1 MNVKICVALPN
12 YVQGKL
18 GGTQTFVDS
27 LLPRLVAHPGLELS
41 ILIPRGQKYG
51 ALDIEQVLEFFPRVP
66 KRFGPIMGIISTG
79 RSTFRSY
86 LQDFDLVYFPLQSAS
101 RVHRV
106 TIPSLVTIHDVQHL
120 DLPNLFSVLEKFYR
134 KIFYDMQAKKFSHV
148 VTDSYFSMNAIIQHL
163 KIERSQ
169 ISCIHI
175 GTENHGVDESVSRQD
190 FLIYPARSWKHKNH
204 EALFDAFRLAI
215 NRGATSRLCLT
226 GEPPEIPSDL
236 RGKVQNLGRVTSG
249 ELVQLYRTAR
259 GLIFPSLYEG
269 FGLPPIEAM
278 STGCPT
284 YVSAIGSLPEVCGD
298 ASYYFNP
305 ESIDDICSAILA
317 SENPNLRLIEKGVY
331 RAAELNWDK
340 TAHEYS
346 QLMFGLIP
354 E

>member
-1 MNVKICVALPN
+1 MTVKICVALPN

-27 LLPRLVAHPGLELS
+27 LMPRLAAHPGLELS
-41 ILIPRGQKYG
+41 ILIPKGQKHG

-79 RSTFRSY
+79 RRKFRSY
-86 LQDFDLVYFPLQSAS
+86 LKDFDLVYFPLQSAS
-101 RVHRV
+101 RVHCIA
-106 TIPSLVTIHDVQHL
+106 IPSLVTIHDVQHL
-120 DLPNLFSVLEKFYR
+120 DLPNLFSVLERKYR
-134 KIFYDMQAKKFSHV
+134 RIFYDNQAAKFSHI
-148 VTDSYFSMNAIIQHL
+148 VTDSFFSMNAITQHL
-163 KIERSQ
+163 EVERSP
-169 ISCIHI
+169 ISYIHI
-175 GTENHGVDESVSRQD
+175 GTENHGVDESVSRKD

-204 EALFDAFRLAI
+204 EALFDAFRLALK
-215 NRGATSRLCLT
+215 RGATSRLFLT
-226 GEPPEIPSDL
+226 GEPPEIPDDL
-236 RGKVQNLGRVTSG
+236 TGKVKNLGRVTSG

-284 YVSAIGSLPEVCGD
+284 YVSYMGSLPEVCGD

-305 ESIDDICSAILA
+305 ESVDDICSAILA

-340 TAHEYS
+340 TAHAYS
-346 QLMFGLIP
+346 DLMIELIS